1 MNYMDEKAT
10 IGGVV
15 AAIPAA
21 AKIFSEVGLDFCC
34 GGHRLLLDVLRE
46 KGLAP
51 EVIYERLEGVIKER
65 KSGYGKEKNDFLAM
79 SPAVLTAYIEDTHHS
94 YLRRALPEAAA
105 LLQTVLKVHG
115 KNHQEL
121 FTIYRLFG
129 QLKTDL
135 EQHLVKEETMLF
147 PELGNV
153 GADKAE
159 IIRVTAE
166 LVSEHEAAGKILQE
180 LRELTNNYT
189 IPEGGCGTYE
199 KAYRLLEE
207 IEADIHQHIHLE
219 SNILLVEYTNHPVS

>member
-10 IGGVV
+10 IGGIV

-21 AKIFSEVGLDFCC
+21 AMIFGEVGIDYCC

-46 KGLAP
+46 KGLAAQD
-51 EVIYERLEGVIKER
+51 IYEKLARAIEER
-65 KSGYGKEKNDFLAM
+65 KSGYDTQEKDFLAM
-79 SPAVLTAYIEDTHHS
+79 SPAVLATYIEDTHHS
-94 YLRRALPEAAA
+94 FLRRALPEAAE

-121 FTIYRLFG
+121 FSVYRLFG
-129 QLKTDL
+129 QLKADL

-153 GADKAE
+153 AADKAE

-180 LRELTNNYT
+180 LRVLTNNYT
-189 IPEGGCGTYE
+189 IPEGGCGTYQ
-199 KAYRLLEE
+199 KAYQLLEE
-207 IEADIHQHIHLE
+207 IENDIHQHIHLE
-219 SNILLVEYTNHPVS
+219 SNILLVEYTNHSVS